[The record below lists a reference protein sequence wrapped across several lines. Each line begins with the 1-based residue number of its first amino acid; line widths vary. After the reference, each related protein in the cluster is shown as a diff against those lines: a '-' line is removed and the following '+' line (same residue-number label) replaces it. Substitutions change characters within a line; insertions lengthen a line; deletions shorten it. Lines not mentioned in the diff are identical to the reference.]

1 MEATYRFSDQ
11 KSVRTQWEYMHT
23 KQDYGSWIFGLIEFN
38 IAPKWSFALSDMYTL
53 DLNPNNVSGLTEPTH
68 YYNVFIA
75 HSKGPHRFTAA
86 YVKQVDGINC
96 TGGVCR
102 YEPAFS
108 GVKFTVTS
116 TI

>member
-1 MEATYRFSDQ
+1 
-11 KSVRTQWEYMHT
+11 MHT

-116 TI
+116 TF